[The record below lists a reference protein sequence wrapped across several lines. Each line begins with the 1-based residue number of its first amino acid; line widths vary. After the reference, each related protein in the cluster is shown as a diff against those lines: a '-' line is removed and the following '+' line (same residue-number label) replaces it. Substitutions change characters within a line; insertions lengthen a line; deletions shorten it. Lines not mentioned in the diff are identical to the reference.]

1 MLILFILQRKANV
14 VKKWPPEHDLELEK
28 EMLAERPFDY
38 PKRSLEISAAW
49 KKIMSNSK
57 AKINFTLKTI
67 LSLSTETFNIAVL
80 KLPNSFFND
89 DMLTNRRCRTQASA
103 LHFRVGIAMLSCTKN

>member
-1 MLILFILQRKANV
+1 MLILFILQANV
-14 VKKWPPEHDLELEK
+14 AKKWPPEHDLEFEN

-38 PKRSLEISAAW
+38 PKRSREISAAW

-57 AKINFTLKTI
+57 AKINFTLNTI

-89 DMLTNRRCRTQASA
+89 DMLNNRRCRTQASA